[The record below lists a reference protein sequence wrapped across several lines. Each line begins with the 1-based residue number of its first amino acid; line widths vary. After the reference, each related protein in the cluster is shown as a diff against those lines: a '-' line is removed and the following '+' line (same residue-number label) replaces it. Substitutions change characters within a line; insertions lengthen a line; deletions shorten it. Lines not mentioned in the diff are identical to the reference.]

1 MLDDSA
7 EVDQTN
13 LNPTRVMTYDVHLKH
28 FRRQLLS
35 HFRTIS

>member
-13 LNPTRVMTYDVHLKH
+13 LNPTRVTYDVHLKK
-28 FRRQLLS
+28 FRR
-35 HFRTIS
+35 